1 MLARQLVD
9 FEGEGRVGRATD
21 DVLPGF
27 AGVEQIQDVLENGP
41 ALGLLEGDEVLQTL
55 EGGFGDVDELGPL
68 LLEPDEA
75 HLDHLDAGNAALAD
89 PLLQTAAVRQVLL
102 EHQRALRFLYV
113 LDPPSVRRRFN
124 ERADQAALDRVVRF
138 FFEAVDAHC
147 SVDVDVVQLDFY
159 VLFDVLQILLL
170 LLLFRTLVLVLF
182 LRLLS
187 LLAVSLPFPL
197 ADLAGSE
204 QIFEDLG
211 ILGGS
216 ETVVF

>member
-1 MLARQLVD
+1 M
-9 FEGEGRVGRATD
+9 
-21 DVLPGF
+21 
-27 AGVEQIQDVLENGP
+27 
-41 ALGLLEGDEVLQTL
+41 
-55 EGGFGDVDELGPL
+55 
-68 LLEPDEA
+68 
-75 HLDHLDAGNAALAD
+75 
-89 PLLQTAAVRQVLL
+89 
-102 EHQRALRFLYV
+102 
-113 LDPPSVRRRFN
+113 
-124 ERADQAALDRVVRF
+124 
-138 FFEAVDAHC
+138 
-147 SVDVDVVQLDFY
+147 
-159 VLFDVLQILLL
+159 LQILLL